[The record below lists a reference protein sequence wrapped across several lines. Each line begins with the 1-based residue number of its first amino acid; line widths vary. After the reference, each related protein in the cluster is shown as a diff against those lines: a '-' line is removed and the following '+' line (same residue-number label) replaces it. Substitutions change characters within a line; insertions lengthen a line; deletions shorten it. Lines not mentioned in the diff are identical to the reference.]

1 MKVVKVKFRKL
12 LNYINNLVMLF
23 SINFANLLKRAG
35 ILLSNINGIIN
46 KVASHCKMC
55 QQYKRTVPRPTV
67 GLSKA
72 NYFNDTVAID
82 LHQLG
87 PNLWY
92 YI

>member
-1 MKVVKVKFRKL
+1 M
-12 LNYINNLVMLF
+12 
-23 SINFANLLKRAG
+23 
-35 ILLSNINGIIN
+35 N

-55 QQYKRTVPRPTV
+55 QQYKKAVPRPTV

-92 YI
+92 YV